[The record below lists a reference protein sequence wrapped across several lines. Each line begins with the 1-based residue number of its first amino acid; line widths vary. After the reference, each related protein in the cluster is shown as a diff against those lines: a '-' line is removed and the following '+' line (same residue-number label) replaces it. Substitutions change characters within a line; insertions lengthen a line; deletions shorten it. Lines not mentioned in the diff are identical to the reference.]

1 MPSPPVKIKILLVLA
16 KSPNKLQLNFSRG
29 TSLHIKTRVSLRYSV
44 ADCYYQQRVSKNE
57 MPRLVV
63 SATGKTFQECF
74 SQSIF

>member
-16 KSPNKLQLNFSRG
+16 KLQLKFSRG
-29 TSLHIKTRVSLRYSV
+29 TPLHTKTRVSLRYSV
-44 ADCYYQQRVSKNE
+44 TDCYYQQKVSKNE

-74 SQSIF
+74 SQTIF